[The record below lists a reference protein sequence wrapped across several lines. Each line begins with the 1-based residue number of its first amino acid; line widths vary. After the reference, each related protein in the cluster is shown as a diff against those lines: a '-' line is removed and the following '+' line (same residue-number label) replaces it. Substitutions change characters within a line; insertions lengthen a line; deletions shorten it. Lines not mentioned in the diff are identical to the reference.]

1 MTEGVPFSLLPIM
14 FLLSFLLLIRFL
26 LFLLMI
32 CFLVPSPSSTSLA
45 HPAYLSCFPCVSAL
59 LFLIIMFLPSPTLHA
74 PSIFLAITVPS
85 SLPPVSVH
93 PFRLP
98 NLRLPTCR
106 CLPPLPSPRPPP
118 LLPVR
123 IAIPSHRVVRRRYA
137 PTFPASAGSAAAGGT
152 TAAGLSWRAVFAL
165 VALFT
170 ARELLAGGSM
180 VIVATLVVVERRF
193 TLATAQ
199 GTRARGIV
207 REPWC
212 VRATRCLTG

>member
-32 CFLVPSPSSTSLA
+32 CFLVPSPSSISLA
-45 HPAYLSCFPCVSAL
+45 HPAYLSCFSCVSSL
-59 LFLIIMFLPSPTLHA
+59 LFLIIMFLPSPALHA

-85 SLPPVSVH
+85 SPPPVSVH
-93 PFRLP
+93 PFHLP

-106 CLPPLPSPRPPP
+106 CLPPPPFAPPSPPPPRSHCHPITSRRPPP
-118 LLPVR
+118 
-123 IAIPSHRVVRRRYA
+123 S
-137 PTFPASAGSAAAGGT
+137 TFPASAGSAAAGGT

-165 VALFT
+165 VALST
-170 ARELLAGGSM
+170 AWEILAGGSM

-193 TLATAQ
+193 TLATAR

-207 REPWC
+207 R
-212 VRATRCLTG
+212 